1 MSILI
6 PGKNTVVD
14 VGPKKYE
21 QYGPLN
27 IPQFQEIKRQI
38 NQGLMMGVPPEQPV
52 SMPTIA
58 VVGLLRLVDE
68 LLLLD
73 TSNKFEL
80 KLDEDASETKS
91 PEKETDKNAK

>member
-6 PGKNTVVD
+6 PGKSAVVD

-21 QYGPLN
+21 KYGPLN

-58 VVGLLRLVDE
+58 IVGLLRLVDE

-73 TSNKFEL
+73 TSNNFEL
-80 KLDEDASETKS
+80 DLNVNPMETKS
-91 PEKETDKNAK
+91 PNDETKNDAK